1 MFAISTALSQAARDN
16 QLSRRLAAGD
26 DSRVNLLLFVG
37 SCLLLA
43 MIPGVSTAV
52 ILRQTLRAGK
62 AHGVAATLGNE
73 TGLLLWALA
82 AVFGLSALVLA
93 SQAAYDVMRVVGAAV
108 LVVIGVQS
116 LWQAR
121 RGHAGAYREQPDVG
135 GPWGGRRRSYL
146 LGAATVLANPKAA
159 VFAISFL
166 PQFVP
171 SGANVPLT
179 LAMLAVIW
187 VVVDTLWYLAVIW
200 FIGLIGP
207 VFNSPAVRRR
217 MEQVSGGVLIAL
229 GVRLATESR

>member
-1 MFAISTALSQAARDN
+1 M
-16 QLSRRLAAGD
+16 AGD
-26 DSRVNLLLFVG
+26 DSRMHLLFFAG

-52 ILRQTLRAGK
+52 ILRQTLRGGK

-73 TGLLLWALA
+73 TGVLLWALA

-93 SQAAYDVMRVVGAAV
+93 SQVAYDVMRVAGAVV
-108 LVVIGVQS
+108 LVVIGAQS

-121 RGHAGAYREQPDVG
+121 RGRAEAPREQPDEG
-135 GPWGGRRRSYL
+135 GAPAGLRRSYL
-146 LGAATVLANPKAA
+146 LGAGTLLANPKAA

-171 SGANVPLT
+171 AGVNVPLT

-187 VVVDTLWYLAVIW
+187 VVVDALWYLAVIW
-200 FIGLIGP
+200 FVGRMRL
-207 VFNSPAVRRR
+207 VFHRPAVRRR
-217 MEQVSGGVLIAL
+217 MEQISGGVLIAL
-229 GVRLATESR
+229 GVRLATEAR